1 MQNKDK
7 VRESVMNIYFENILN
22 TIVTDYSSEI
32 TTDQSK
38 KLNRIDNNWADI
50 TLSILSWSDKDKF
63 KSWM

>member
-7 VRESVMNIYFENILN
+7 VRESNVMNIYFENILN

-50 TLSILSWSDKDKF
+50 TLSILS
-63 KSWM
+63 